1 MTGFTSIS
9 VFKRKMINKISQKLV
24 EKVFLQG
31 DYKNLERMDKK
42 LRSFYLNPFW
52 GKLIRSFF
60 FSQLNTFLRKKDYS
74 GLRAVNMILNRIE
87 EQSGF
92 TVLQSMPFLAHI
104 NLTSMCNLRCIMC
117 FQAHDRDME
126 RVHMS
131 HELLEDVSSYLF
143 PYLKTIKMDASG
155 EALLYPDF
163 KTMLDLCARY
173 GNELQLTTNG
183 TRLTDDL
190 THRLLAFNG
199 LKHFCVSFDAITK
212 EVFEKIRINAR
223 FDDVHSKFAYFCK
236 KRKEL
241 GRDDILV
248 SISFTAM
255 RQNIDHLPK
264 LVELAHEW
272 GINVIFVAYAFISGT
287 SDPRW
292 SLYFDQDRTNRIF
305 DEAYEKGSKLGVGI
319 HLPLRF
325 GQGSDAKWR
334 KCSWAWSSVYIHP
347 NGIIG
352 PCCVIQY
359 FTQTDDS
366 HHQTDKREHSLT
378 TKKFNDIWNGPSFKK
393 LRATVN
399 TDSAIY
405 SHCRSSCP
413 VFGRGNASEIN
424 KHFDPT
430 LYPDKGSLNRII
442 RTDT

>member
-1 MTGFTSIS
+1 
-9 VFKRKMINKISQKLV
+9 MINKISQKII
-24 EKVFLQG
+24 KKFFLQG
-31 DYKNLERMDKK
+31 DYKDLERLDRK
-42 LRSFYLNPFW
+42 LRAFYLNPVL
-52 GKLIRSFF
+52 GKLIRNFLSFQ
-60 FSQLNTFLRKKDYS
+60 SNASLKRKDYTR
-74 GLRAVNMILNRIE
+74 LKAINMILNRIE
-87 EQSGF
+87 EESGF

-104 NLTSMCNLRCIMC
+104 NLTSKCNLRCIMC
-117 FQAHDRDME
+117 FQAHNRDME
-126 RVHMS
+126 RLHMS
-131 HELLEDVSSYLF
+131 QEVLGDISSYLF

-163 KTMLDLCARY
+163 KTILDLCDKY
-173 GNELQLTTNG
+173 ENELQLTTNG
-183 TRLTDDL
+183 TLLTEDI
-190 THRLLAFNG
+190 THRLLAFKG

-212 EVFEKIRINAR
+212 EIFEKIRVNAR

-236 KRKEL
+236 QRKEL

-255 RQNIDHLPK
+255 RQNIDQLPM

-292 SLYFDQDRTNRIF
+292 SLYFDQDKTNRIF
-305 DEAYEKGSKLGVGI
+305 DEAYERGQKLGVGV

-325 GQGSDAKWR
+325 GQENNEKWR

-366 HHQTDKREHSLT
+366 HHLTDKRDHSLM
-378 TKKFNDIWNGPSFKK
+378 TKNFKDIWNGPSFQR
-393 LRATVN
+393 LRETVN
-399 TDSAIY
+399 TTGAVY

-413 VFGRGNASEIN
+413 VFGRGNAAEIN
-424 KHFDPT
+424 RHFDSA
-430 LYPDKGSLNRII
+430 LYPDKASLEKTII
-442 RTDT
+442 TKSGAVP